1 MRLVVV
7 IVIINLYCCSLSLFV
22 VIGTEQPV
30 VEADPAVADRFALTS
45 VWAASS
51 PVSEFER
58 LYYNWFRVPPTLLYE
73 VIIRETNLGVVRDST
88 LNLGLRDP
96 VLNYDSIDEDFYAA
110 VVQVLDT

>member
-45 VWAASS
+45 IWAASP
-51 PVSEFER
+51 PVSAFEC
-58 LYYNWFRVPPTLLYE
+58 LYYNWFRVPPTLLYK
-73 VIIRETNLGVVRDST
+73 VIIRETDLSIVRDST
-88 LNLGLRDP
+88 INLGLQDP
-96 VLNYDSIDEDFYAA
+96 LLDYDSIDEDFYAA
-110 VVQVLDT
+110 VVPVLDT

>member
-1 MRLVVV
+1 MA
-7 IVIINLYCCSLSLFV
+7 
-22 VIGTEQPV
+22 QPV

-45 VWAASS
+45 VWAASPPIS
-51 PVSEFER
+51 AFER

-73 VIIRETNLGVVRDST
+73 AIIRETSLAVVREST

-96 VLNYDSIDEDFYAA
+96 ALDYDSIDEDFYAA